1 LNELDKPEDIGRIA
15 AERTLR
21 KLNSRPVETQSVP
34 IVFEPRLAG
43 SLIGYI
49 FQAASGE
56 SIFRKASFLYG
67 QLGERIANEKVT
79 IVDDGRIRRGLGSRP
94 FDAEGLPTRKTV
106 VIRNGIF
113 ENYLLDTYTA
123 RKLGMKSTGNASRG
137 LVGAPGVNP
146 GNFYLEAGEYSP
158 QEIIASVK
166 QGFLVTE
173 LLGFGIN
180 VVTGTYSQ
188 SASGIWIENGEL
200 TFPVQGVTIAG
211 NLREMLN
218 AIEMIGN
225 DLDFRGSVVA
235 PTVLIGKMTVSA

>member
-1 LNELDKPEDIGRIA
+1 
-15 AERTLR
+15 
-21 KLNSRPVETQSVP
+21 
-34 IVFEPRLAG
+34 
-43 SLIGYI
+43 
-49 FQAASGE
+49 
-56 SIFRKASFLYG
+56 
-67 QLGERIANEKVT
+67 
-79 IVDDGRIRRGLGSRP
+79 
-94 FDAEGLPTRKTV
+94 
-106 VIRNGIF
+106 
-113 ENYLLDTYTA
+113 
-123 RKLGMKSTGNASRG
+123 
-137 LVGAPGVNP
+137 
-146 GNFYLEAGEYSP
+146 
-158 QEIIASVK
+158 
-166 QGFLVTE
+166 